1 MDFDAWVKE
10 GNSDWSWEQVF
21 PVLKRIESDQ
31 DFFDSPLHG
40 RDGPLYIKRK
50 HIFDLP
56 LDGLE
61 KALVEGARSLGLPLC
76 PDHNVP
82 NPFGVVPTARN
93 VKDGRRQSTAVAYLE
108 PARSRK
114 NLTIIAE
121 APVVSLKLADG
132 KAEGVC
138 YKKDGQSHTALGD
151 QIILCAGVYHTP
163 QILLL
168 SGVGPAAELERHG
181 IQVEL
186 PMEGVGKNYQDHAVV
201 TMTFNEP
208 KNQKHKAASTARPS
222 VKLFF
227 KSNPDHEYIDFHINI
242 REPIV
247 IEGVGQ
253 LIPFSANLLEQRT
266 RGRVFLKS
274 RDPHELP
281 GIDPQML
288 TDPEDISAM
297 IAAMEFIERLAGTEP
312 MKEWCGPLLQPS
324 PSEDWVKFARG
335 TYDSYYHGVGTCK
348 MGPPSDNFAV
358 VDQHLKVHGISNLR
372 IADASIMPTVPH
384 ANTNLTTIMI
394 AERLF
399 DFMRST

>member
-1 MDFDAWVKE
+1 MGGGSSVNMMSVPRPVKMDFDAWVKE
-10 GNSDWSWEQVF
+10 GNSDWSWEQVL

-93 VKDGRRQSTAVAYLE
+93 VKNGRRQSTAVAYLE

-121 APVVSLKLADG
+121 APVVSLKLAG
-132 KAEGVC
+132 AKAEGVC
-138 YKKDGQSHTALGD
+138 YEKDGQIRTALGD

-163 QILLL
+163 QILML
-168 SGVGPAAELERHG
+168 SGIGPAAELERHG

-201 TMTFNEP
+201 TMTFSEP

-222 VKLFF
+222 VKLLF

-242 REPIV
+242 REP
-247 IEGVGQ
+247 
-253 LIPFSANLLEQRT
+253 LL
-266 RGRVFLKS
+266 LK
-274 RDPHELP
+274 
-281 GIDPQML
+281 
-288 TDPEDISAM
+288 A
-297 IAAMEFIERLAGTEP
+297 
-312 MKEWCGPLLQPS
+312 
-324 PSEDWVKFARG
+324 
-335 TYDSYYHGVGTCK
+335 
-348 MGPPSDNFAV
+348 
-358 VDQHLKVHGISNLR
+358 SN
-372 IADASIMPTVPH
+372 S
-384 ANTNLTTIMI
+384 
-394 AERLF
+394 
-399 DFMRST
+399 